1 MLDLEFFKIR
11 NLAIAPFVTSR
22 IEQTRA
28 FLQNG
33 TNNPPYSVEMIQL
46 LSHNNQNYE
55 YLTPIFFEVFRVV
68 LTKFEKHI
76 NSHSAL
82 PLFNAIQCFNPQF
95 IQSFQNRHS
104 LANYNLISE
113 FQNPSNTLI
122 TEWSIY
128 CDLVEIFEEGDLD
141 LNQYWQEKKRSLPN
155 LSKIALVYIWLPV
168 SGVDVERNFSNYKRI
183 LDDRRRSLSENSEN
197 SIEMLNFLYYNT

>member
-11 NLAIAPFVTSR
+11 NLAIAPFVASR

-33 TNNPPYSVEMIQL
+33 TNNPPYSIEMTQL

-55 YLTPIFFEVFRVV
+55 YFTPIFCEAFKLA
-68 LTKFEKHI
+68 LTKFEKHVKF
-76 NSHSAL
+76 HSAL

-95 IQSFQNRHS
+95 IQSFKNRHI
-104 LANYNLISE
+104 LANYNLIPE
-113 FQNPSNTLI
+113 FQNPSNAII

-128 CDLVEIFEEGDLD
+128 CGLVEIFEEGDLD
-141 LNQYWQEKKRSLPN
+141 LNQYWQQKRNNLPN
-155 LSKIALVYIWLPV
+155 LSKIALIYIWLPI
-168 SGVDVERNFSNYKRI
+168 SGVDVERSFSNYKRI
-183 LDDRRRSLSENSEN
+183 LDDRCRSLSEN
-197 SIEMLNFLYYNT
+197 SIEMLNFLYYNNQ

>member
-33 TNNPPYSVEMIQL
+33 INNLPYSVEITQL

-55 YLTPIFFEVFRVV
+55 YLTPIFFEAFRVA

-82 PLFNAIQCFNPQF
+82 PLFNAIQYFNSQF

-122 TEWSIY
+122 TEWLIY

-155 LSKIALVYIWLPV
+155 LLKIVLVYIWL
-168 SGVDVERNFSNYKRI
+168 SISEVDVERSFSNYKRI
-183 LDDRRRSLSENSEN
+183 LDDRCRSLSEN
-197 SIEMLNFLYYNT
+197 SIEMLNFLYYNNQ

>member
-11 NLAIAPFVTSR
+11 NLAITPFVTSR

-33 TNNPPYSVEMIQL
+33 TNNPPYSVKMTQL

-55 YLTPIFFEVFRVV
+55 YLTPIFFKAFKVA

-104 LANYNLISE
+104 LANYNLILE

-128 CDLVEIFEEGDLD
+128 CGLVEIFGEDDLD

-168 SGVDVERNFSNYKRI
+168 SGVDVERSFSNYKRI
-183 LDDRRRSLSENSEN
+183 LDDRRRSLSENS
-197 SIEMLNFLYYNT
+197 IEMLNFLYYNNQ

>member
-1 MLDLEFFKIR
+1 MLDLEFFKIS

-28 FLQNG
+28 FLQNR
-33 TNNPPYSVEMIQL
+33 TNNPPYSVEMTQL

-55 YLTPIFFEVFRVV
+55 YLTPIFSEAFRVA

-104 LANYNLISE
+104 LANYNLILE

-128 CDLVEIFEEGDLD
+128 CGLVEIFEEGDLD

-168 SGVDVERNFSNYKRI
+168 SGVDVERSFSNYKRI
-183 LDDRRRSLSENSEN
+183 LDDRCRSLSEN
-197 SIEMLNFLYYNT
+197 SIEMLNFLYYNNQ

>member
-1 MLDLEFFKIR
+1 MLDLKFFKIR
-11 NLAIAPFVTSR
+11 NLAIASFVTSR
-22 IEQTRA
+22 IEQTRV
-28 FLQNG
+28 FLQNE
-33 TNNPPYSVEMIQL
+33 TNNPPYSIEMIQL

-55 YLTPIFFEVFRVV
+55 YLTPIFSEAFRVA

-104 LANYNLISE
+104 LANYNLILE

-128 CDLVEIFEEGDLD
+128 CGLVEIFGEVDLD

-168 SGVDVERNFSNYKRI
+168 SGVDVEHSFSNYKRI
-183 LDDRRRSLSENSEN
+183 LDDRRRSLSENS
-197 SIEMLNFLYYNT
+197 IEMLNFLYYNNQ

>member
-11 NLAIAPFVTSR
+11 NLAIASFITSR
-22 IEQTRA
+22 IKQTRV

-33 TNNPPYSVEMIQL
+33 INNPPYSVEMTQL

-55 YLTPIFFEVFRVV
+55 YLTPIFSEVFRVV

-82 PLFNAIQCFNPQF
+82 PLFNTIQYFNPQF
-95 IQSFQNRHS
+95 IQSFQNRHN
-104 LANYNLISE
+104 LANYNLILE

-128 CDLVEIFEEGDLD
+128 YGLVEIFEEGDLD
-141 LNQYWQEKKRSLPN
+141 LNQYWQEKKRSLSN
-155 LSKIALVYIWLPV
+155 LSKIALIYIWLSV

-183 LDDRRRSLSENSEN
+183 LDDKRRLLSENS
-197 SIEMLNFLYYNT
+197 IKMLNFLYYNNQ

>member
-11 NLAIAPFVTSR
+11 NLAIASFITSR
-22 IEQTRA
+22 IKQTRV
-28 FLQNG
+28 FLQNEI
-33 TNNPPYSVEMIQL
+33 NNPPYSIEMTQL

-55 YLTPIFFEVFRVV
+55 YLTPIFSEAFRVA

-104 LANYNLISE
+104 LANYNLILE

-128 CDLVEIFEEGDLD
+128 CGLVEIFGEDDLD

-168 SGVDVERNFSNYKRI
+168 SGVDIERSFSNYKRI
-183 LDDRRRSLSENSEN
+183 LDDRRRSLLEN
-197 SIEMLNFLYYNT
+197 SIEMLNFLYYNNQ

>member
-1 MLDLEFFKIR
+1 MLDLKFFKIR

-22 IEQTRA
+22 IEQIRA
-28 FLQNG
+28 FLQNRM
-33 TNNPPYSVEMIQL
+33 NNPPYSVEITQL
-46 LSHNNQNYE
+46 LSHDNQNYE
-55 YLTPIFFEVFRVV
+55 YLTPIFSEAFKIA
-68 LTKFEKHI
+68 LTKFEKHTKF
-76 NSHSAL
+76 HSAL

-95 IQSFQNRHS
+95 IQSFKNRHI

-113 FQNPSNTLI
+113 FQNPSNAII

-128 CDLVEIFEEGDLD
+128 CGLVEIFEEGNLD

-168 SGVDVERNFSNYKRI
+168 SGVDVECSFSNY
-183 LDDRRRSLSENSEN
+183 
-197 SIEMLNFLYYNT
+197 